1 MLKNKKFAFR
11 LFFLHLHIRTV
22 LTKTRQKKYNQLIR
36 IETLAEL
43 YTQIIPNPASDIVTI
58 VSPYSLKHIEIY
70 DLKGHRIHS
79 IESDGHSSELSVS
92 SLASGTYI
100 VAIHSDGGMITRK
113 LVVSH
118 NKQ

>member
-1 MLKNKKFAFR
+1 MLYDFFFIFAHKNSSY
-11 LFFLHLHIRTV
+11 
-22 LTKTRQKKYNQLIR
+22 KTRQKKYNQLLR

-58 VSPYSLKHIEIY
+58 VSPYALKHIDIY
-70 DLKGHRIHS
+70 NLKGHRIHS
-79 IESDGHSSELSVS
+79 IETDGHSSELSVS